1 MTLEQEI
8 RFYIP
13 LELTRLTAMSSLIG
27 NHTMN
32 LSYLLKENFKNLL
45 LDLLITRRSF
55 ENFSYQVVRCRRDE
69 DSEEY
74 AGTYYE
80 ALNQTLL
87 TQKHKSIGVAS
98 QYILRS
104 GSSWHRLNSSMLKN
118 RRSFS
123 LVISKLMSAFSL

>member
-55 ENFSYQVVRCRRDE
+55 ENFSYQVVRCRKDE

-87 TQKHKSIGVAS
+87 T
-98 QYILRS
+98 
-104 GSSWHRLNSSMLKN
+104 
-118 RRSFS
+118 
-123 LVISKLMSAFSL
+123 